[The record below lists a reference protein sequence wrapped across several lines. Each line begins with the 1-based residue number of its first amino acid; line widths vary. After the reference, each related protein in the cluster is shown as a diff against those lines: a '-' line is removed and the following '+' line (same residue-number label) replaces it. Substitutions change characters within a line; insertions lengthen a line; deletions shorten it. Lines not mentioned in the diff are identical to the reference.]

1 MIAVFVNC
9 ATILA
14 GSIIGL
20 LFAKKIP
27 QKVTDA
33 IQLACG
39 LVSFIMGVQMSFK
52 YQNVVYLA
60 LALIFGGIVGTL
72 LDIDGKILQF
82 GKFLE
87 RIFVKKQESVGVSV
101 GNSNPCDNNGAL
113 RVGSD
118 GEAGK
123 THEGSFFASLERVSA
138 KAMPEPSR
146 VSGDF
151 KGQSPLGERVAT
163 NEVGAQGETS
173 PSFSSGR
180 PQKNF
185 AYAFLNASVLFC
197 VGAMAI
203 VGSFKAGIEHD
214 YSIIFLKSILD
225 GFISIG
231 FAVAMGVGTAFSIIA
246 IFVYQGSLTLLSV
259 LIAPFVS
266 EQMIGELTGSGGA
279 LIILIGI
286 NLMGLKKVKTA
297 NYLPAVLFSVIFV
310 LCEPFV
316 KGWLGL

>member
-9 ATILA
+9 ATILL
-14 GSIIGL
+14 GCIVGL

-27 QKVTDA
+27 QKVTDS

-39 LVSFIMGVQMSFK
+39 LVSFIMGVQMAFK

-60 LALIFGGIVGTL
+60 LALILGGIIGTL
-72 LDIDGKILQF
+72 LDIDGKILAF

-87 RIFVKKQESVGVSV
+87 KIFMKSDEKEIDEKTDNDSLKFSSDSSKKSTDS
-101 GNSNPCDNNGAL
+101 
-113 RVGSD
+113 
-118 GEAGK
+118 
-123 THEGSFFASLERVSA
+123 SL
-138 KAMPEPSR
+138 
-146 VSGDF
+146 
-151 KGQSPLGERVAT
+151 T
-163 NEVGAQGETS
+163 
-173 PSFSSGR
+173 PSFEEGH
-180 PQKNF
+180 PKKNF

-231 FAVAMGVGTAFSIIA
+231 FAVAMGIGTAFSIIA
-246 IFVYQGSLTLLSV
+246 IFIYQGSLTLLSV
-259 LIAPFVS
+259 LIAPYVS
-266 EQMIGELTGSGGA
+266 EQMLAELTGSGGA

-286 NLMGLKKVKTA
+286 NLMGIKKVKTA

-310 LCEPFV
+310 LCEPLV
-316 KGWLGL
+316 KSFF

>member
-9 ATILA
+9 GTILL
-14 GSIIGL
+14 GSLVGL
-20 LFAKKIP
+20 LFAKKISE
-27 QKVTDA
+27 KVTGS

-60 LALIFGGIVGTL
+60 LALILGGIVGTL
-72 LDIDGKILQF
+72 LDIDGKILAF
-82 GKFLE
+82 GRFLE
-87 RIFVKKQESVGVSV
+87 RIFMKKNVG
-101 GNSNPCDNNGAL
+101 
-113 RVGSD
+113 
-118 GEAGK
+118 
-123 THEGSFFASLERVSA
+123 
-138 KAMPEPSR
+138 EP
-146 VSGDF
+146 SGDF
-151 KGQSPLGERVAT
+151 KGQRPLGEGVGGNGEDIVA
-163 NEVGAQGETS
+163 VGETS
-173 PSFSSGR
+173 PSFSTGR
-180 PQKNF
+180 PKKNF

-231 FAVAMGVGTAFSIIA
+231 FAVAMGVGTAFSVIA
-246 IFVYQGSLTLLSV
+246 IFLYQGALTLLSV
-259 LIAPFVS
+259 LIAPYVS
-266 EQMIGELTGSGGA
+266 EQMISELTGSGGA

-297 NYLPAVLFSVIFV
+297 NYLPAVLFSVLFV

-316 KGWLGL
+316 KNLF

>member
-14 GSIIGL
+14 GCIVGL

-27 QKVTDA
+27 QKITDS

-39 LVSFIMGVQMSFK
+39 LVSFVMGVQMSFK

-60 LALIFGGIVGTL
+60 LALILGGIVGTL

-87 RIFVKKQESVGVSV
+87 RVFMKKNADVGER
-101 GNSNPCDNNGAL
+101 GI
-113 RVGSD
+113 GSD

-123 THEGSFFASLERVSA
+123 THEGSFFASLERVST
-138 KAMPEPSR
+138 KAEPESLSA

-151 KGQSPLGERVAT
+151 KGQSPLGEGVAT

-173 PSFSSGR
+173 PSFEKGR

-231 FAVAMGVGTAFSIIA
+231 FAVAMGVGTAFSVIA
-246 IFVYQGSLTLLSV
+246 IFFYQGSLTLLSV
-259 LIAPFVS
+259 LIAPYVS
-266 EQMIGELTGSGGA
+266 EQMIAELTGSGGA

-286 NLMGLKKVKTA
+286 NLMGIKKVKTA

-310 LCEPFV
+310 LCQPYV
-316 KGWLGL
+316 KNLLSL